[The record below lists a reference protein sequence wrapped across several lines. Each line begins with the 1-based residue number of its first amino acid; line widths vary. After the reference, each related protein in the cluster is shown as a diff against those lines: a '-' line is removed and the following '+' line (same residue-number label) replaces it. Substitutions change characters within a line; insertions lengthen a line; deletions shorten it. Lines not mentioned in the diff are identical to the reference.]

1 MFVAF
6 EGIDGTGKT
15 TLVSLV
21 KKEIEGRG
29 FRVFATSE
37 PTGRIELKEEL
48 KKSREI
54 SDALSLFFR
63 FTEDRFVHQR
73 EISEHLGKGEIVLC
87 DRYIMSS
94 MAYQGAILEKYFS
107 GKDKTLQWML
117 AVSEIIDVR
126 PDITFYIDVE
136 PEVAMKRIAGRGSLT
151 GFEEKEYLS
160 GVRNFYNSIDFKG
173 KITLDGSG
181 TLQQSLSDI
190 MERLSPHLTR

>member
-87 DRYIMSS
+87 DRYLMSS
-94 MAYQGAILEKYFS
+94 MAYQGAILEKYFR
-107 GKDKTLQWML
+107 GKEKTLQWML

-151 GFEEKEYLS
+151 GFEDKEYLS
-160 GVRNFYNSIDFKG
+160 TVRNFYNSIDFKG

-181 TLQQSLSDI
+181 TLLQSLSDI
-190 MERLSPHLTR
+190 MERLSPHLTQ

>member
-15 TLVSLV
+15 TLISLV
-21 KKEIEGRG
+21 KKEIEDRG

-54 SDALSLFFR
+54 SAAISLFFR

-87 DRYIMSS
+87 DRYLMSS
-94 MAYQGAILEKYFS
+94 MAYQGAILEKYFR
-107 GKDKTLQWML
+107 GKEKTLQWML

-151 GFEEKEYLS
+151 GFEDKEYLS
-160 GVRNFYNSIDFKG
+160 TVRNFYNSIDFKG

-181 TLQQSLSDI
+181 TLLQSLSDI
-190 MERLSPHLTR
+190 MERLSPHLTQ